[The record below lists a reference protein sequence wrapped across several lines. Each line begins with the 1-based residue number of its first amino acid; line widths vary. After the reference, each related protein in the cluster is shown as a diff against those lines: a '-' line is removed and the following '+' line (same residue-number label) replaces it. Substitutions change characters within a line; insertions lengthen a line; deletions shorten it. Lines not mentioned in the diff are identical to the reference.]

1 MDRAIV
7 YSAVTFTKVELK
19 NEIGEKL
26 FVVNLPMTET
36 NRSSCFS
43 IYFFMWCLGLI
54 CGLFK
59 VMPIRDCRGYT
70 TELMAVG

>member
-7 YSAVTFTKVELK
+7 YSAVTSAKVELENK
-19 NEIGEKL
+19 IGEKL
-26 FVVNLPMTET
+26 CAVNLPMTET
-36 NRSSCFS
+36 NRSSCIS
-43 IYFFMWCLGLI
+43 RYFFKWCLGLI

-59 VMPIRDCRGYT
+59 VRPRRDSRGYT